1 MNSLKASLRIT
12 RRDAPSARRAF
23 ESREFADHPEETEP
37 AAHDESAPAASDT
50 HAERA
55 SGLHVTVP
63 AKDDPDEDEHG
74 APLDGEHVLS
84 GDAAPR
90 GVRRSS

>member
-1 MNSLKASLRIT
+1 
-12 RRDAPSARRAF
+12 
-23 ESREFADHPEETEP
+23 
-37 AAHDESAPAASDT
+37 
-50 HAERA
+50 
-55 SGLHVTVP
+55 VTVP